1 MTRIIAGQAGG
12 RRLAVPPSGTRPTS
26 DRVREALFSALD
38 SRMDFDGVAVLDLY
52 AGSGALGLEALSRG
66 ARLVTLVESDP
77 KAVGVI
83 KKNVAAVGLPGA
95 EVRRASAASV
105 VAATADRPYDLVMA
119 DPPYAVGE
127 EVVRGVLEHLL
138 SYGWVADGSIVV
150 LERSSRSP
158 DTSWPD
164 GFAPLK
170 AKKYG
175 ETRIEL
181 ATCYG
186 RNS

>member
-26 DRVREALFSALD
+26 DRVREALFSALG
-38 SRMDFDGVAVLDLY
+38 SRMDFDGAAVLDLY

-66 ARLVTLVESDP
+66 AERALLVESDA
-77 KAVGVI
+77 KAARI
-83 KKNVAAVGLPGA
+83 IRSNVEVVGLPGA
-95 EVRRASAASV
+95 QVRSSSVASV
-105 VAATADRPYDLVMA
+105 LAGPADRTYDLVMA
-119 DPPYAVGE
+119 DPPYAVDE
-127 EVVRGVLEHLL
+127 EAISVLLEHLL
-138 SYGWVADGSIVV
+138 EHGWVADDSIVV

-158 DTSWPD
+158 ETSWPN
-164 GFAPLK
+164 GFAPAK
-170 AKKYG
+170 VKKYG

-186 RNS
+186 QDS